1 MLWRFWRAFL
11 ITRNTP
17 FIFFQ
22 LFFLS
27 VHSRP
32 QRQRSF
38 WSAPRIATSG
48 QVQRHS
54 GFEWLC
60 KNIRLRPEPIRFVI
74 LDSEHAQSDVKSVNC
89 VLPLLD
95 LARGRDFWCWP
106 KGARPLGTRMWTE
119 VKPVISF
126 VKFLKRCCD
135 RAGYNYNMT
144 WLMIIR
150 LVLITR
156 IERSP
161 YIHKYFETMHNSL
174 DFSVRKQISIESLTL
189 MYRRTFVKKTSF
201 F

>member
-38 WSAPRIATSG
+38 WSAPRIVTSG

-74 LDSEHAQSDVKSVNC
+74 LDSEHAQSDVKSVNRGLP
-89 VLPLLD
+89 VLD
-95 LARGRDFWCWP
+95 QARRRDSWCWP
-106 KGARPLGTRMWTE
+106 KEVRPLGMSMPSFLSNIRCKYPTSWPLIRIVRLKFVMS
-119 VKPVISF
+119 PQFVIVAF
-126 VKFLKRCCD
+126 FR
-135 RAGYNYNMT
+135 T
-144 WLMIIR
+144 
-150 LVLITR
+150 
-156 IERSP
+156 
-161 YIHKYFETMHNSL
+161 
-174 DFSVRKQISIESLTL
+174 FSVA
-189 MYRRTFVKKTSF
+189 
-201 F
+201 